1 MTSKLTRALVLIT
14 VCSIGACVTIN
25 VYFPAAAAEKAAD
38 RIIREVWD
46 VPQRPAQSTPPQ
58 TSSGEE
64 QSRPAFTADAV
75 VRVVRQGIS
84 LIGSRQHGFTQ
95 ALSDLF
101 LAAPAYAQ
109 ADLTVSTPA
118 INTLTASMKARHSQL
133 APYYTSGAVGLT
145 ATALVSIRDAKLLPL
160 KDRNRVK
167 KLVSDENT
175 DRNTLYREIA
185 KANEH
190 PEWEASI
197 RSTFARRWIA
207 NAQPDWWYQ
216 NTDQA
221 WQQK

>member
-1 MTSKLTRALVLIT
+1 MTSKRTRALALIT

-25 VYFPAAAAEKAAD
+25 VYFPAAAVEKAAD

-46 VPQRPAQSTPPQ
+46 VPQRPAQRPPQ

-64 QSRPAFTADAV
+64 QSQSAFTNNTV
-75 VRVVRQGIS
+75 SRVVSRGIS
-84 LIGSRQHGFTQ
+84 QVGSQ
-95 ALSDLF
+95 ALSHLF
-101 LAAPAYAQ
+101 LVTPAYAQ

-118 INTLTASMKARHSQL
+118 INTLTASMKARHAQL
-133 APYYTSGAVGLT
+133 APYYTSGAVGPT

-175 DRNTLYREIA
+175 DRNALYREIA
-185 KANEH
+185 KANKH

-207 NAQPDWWYQ
+207 NAQPGWWYQ
-216 NTDQA
+216 KTDQA
-221 WQQK
+221 WQQKE